1 MGTAIPTAPVY
12 GVYVLY
18 GIYDVY
24 GIYGVYGVYGVW
36 RHPQKLLPPPPRN
49 GDLSALKYGNHR
61 R

>member
-24 GIYGVYGVYGVW
+24 GIYGVYVRCMMYMYICMCV
-36 RHPQKLLPPPPRN
+36 LIF
-49 GDLSALKYGNHR
+49 
-61 R
+61 